1 MALDGT
7 DVVYTFFGLNY
18 LYFTQLRGNVS
29 EIVGKES
36 RGLFL
41 KGPMGLL
48 GVSGVKLRSKTSFIK
63 LSSMAHHLA
72 VFFGG
77 ESIFEDLFNLF
88 QLFWGLMGL
97 SGVFRVPKGP
107 KKFLIKPL
115 SMAHE
120 FSLVFSGE
128 YKF

>member
-1 MALDGT
+1 M
-7 DVVYTFFGLNY
+7 
-18 LYFTQLRGNVS
+18 
-29 EIVGKES
+29 VGKRS

-48 GVSGVKLRSKTSFIK
+48 GVSGVQLMSNTFLIK
-63 LSSMAHHLA
+63 ISSMAHHLT
-72 VFFGG
+72 VFFSE

-97 SGVFRVPKGP
+97 SGVFQRSLRGPEGP
-107 KKFLIKPL
+107 KNCLIKSL

-120 FSLVFSGE
+120 FSLVFSWE
-128 YKF
+128 YKYKDLF

>member
-1 MALDGT
+1 M
-7 DVVYTFFGLNY
+7 
-18 LYFTQLRGNVS
+18 
-29 EIVGKES
+29 VGKRS

-48 GVSGVKLRSKTSFIK
+48 GVSGVQLMSNTFLIK
-63 LSSMAHHLA
+63 ISSMAHHLT
-72 VFFGG
+72 VFFSE
-77 ESIFEDLFNLF
+77 ESIFEDLFNSF
-88 QLFWGLMGL
+88 QLFRGLMGL

-120 FSLVFSGE
+120 FSLVFCGK
-128 YKF
+128 YKFKDLF